1 MSAYGG
7 PDCQNYKNSLKNWDS
22 VEQSGLPKKE
32 ISKRIVFCQVK
43 VFRVIP
49 LNSLNL
55 FKLFLFLV
63 TSCGNPGT
71 IRRGYFIGSDF
82 SIGSTVEYKCAR
94 GYKLHGPAI
103 SVCKKHG
110 TWTAQP
116 VCVGMLMS

>member
-1 MSAYGG
+1 MFAE
-7 PDCQNYKNSLKNWDS
+7 S
-22 VEQSGLPKKE
+22 VAT
-32 ISKRIVFCQVK
+32 R
-43 VFRVIP
+43 
-49 LNSLNL
+49 
-55 FKLFLFLV
+55 FLV

-116 VCVGMLMS
+116 ECVGMQLSWCTDVIIIVSAGMSKLNLKTQQNGNSAWSQRKKKVS

>member
-1 MSAYGG
+1 M
-7 PDCQNYKNSLKNWDS
+7 
-22 VEQSGLPKKE
+22 
-32 ISKRIVFCQVK
+32 
-43 VFRVIP
+43 
-49 LNSLNL
+49 
-55 FKLFLFLV
+55 FLV

-103 SVCKKHG
+103 SICKKHG

-116 VCVGMLMS
+116 ECVGMLLNWYSDVTIIVSAGMSASIMCYGEKVNIEGPAKLLRKFRIEP